1 MHSAGRSQ
9 PQPAN
14 ACRRGDRTGVLPYAA
29 LAEDRMAEPDKVAII
44 GGGIGGLTAALAL
57 LREGIDVDVY
67 EQASELKDVGAGV
80 QISSNGTRVL
90 HALGLGDVIAR
101 VSSVPAAKEIR
112 LWSSGQTWKLFDLGA
127 VSVELYGFP
136 YVLLHRRDLH
146 GALADGIRRV
156 KPDALHLGQRCV
168 GIEQSADSVTLR
180 FDSGEAAAASV
191 VIGADGV
198 HSKVREILFGGS
210 SPEFTGCI
218 AWRGVIPMELVPPHI
233 SRTCGTNW
241 VGAGGHVV
249 HYPVRAGTLMNFVGI
264 LERGDWQVES
274 WTVQG
279 TTEELAN
286 DFRGWHA
293 DVHTMIRC
301 IETPYK
307 WALMVRQPMP
317 RWSAGRL
324 TLMGDAC
331 HPMLPMLAQGA
342 VMALEDG
349 LILARCLKAHA
360 DHAVAFARYEAARLQ
375 RTARCVNGSADNAR
389 RFHNPELANAAGAE
403 AYVTREWQPERVKER
418 YDWLFTYDATTVPV

>member
-1 MHSAGRSQ
+1 MVRVRVPFGEEVSRKGRRQRSR
-9 PQPAN
+9 ATI
-14 ACRRGDRTGVLPYAA
+14 A
-29 LAEDRMAEPDKVAII
+29 
-44 GGGIGGLTAALAL
+44 LTA
-57 LREGIDVDVY
+57 
-67 EQASELKDVGAGV
+67 GV
-80 QISSNGTRVL
+80 SWR
-90 HALGLGDVIAR
+90 D
-101 VSSVPAAKEIR
+101 
-112 LWSSGQTWKLFDLGA
+112 QTG
-127 VSVELYGFP
+127 
-136 YVLLHRRDLH
+136 
-146 GALADGIRRV
+146 
-156 KPDALHLGQRCV
+156 
-168 GIEQSADSVTLR
+168 
-180 FDSGEAAAASV
+180 
-191 VIGADGV
+191 
-198 HSKVREILFGGS
+198 

-218 AWRGVIPMELVPPHI
+218 AWRGVIPMELLPPHI

-264 LERGDWQVES
+264 LERSDWQVES

-317 RWSAGRL
+317 RWSAGRV

-349 LILARCLKAHA
+349 LILARCLKTHA
-360 DHAVAFARYEAARLQ
+360 DHATAFARYEAARLQ
-375 RTARCVNGSADNAR
+375 RTARCVNGSAENAR
-389 RFHNPELANAAGAE
+389 RFHNPTLANAAGAE